1 MAAIMDKTPDPGDAT
16 GEAVSEYLA
25 ASRFNAA
32 GSVGSV
38 ADPVRLYLR
47 EIGKVPLL
55 KGDQEVVLAQALES
69 GNEAREQLIFLEDA
83 GGLTSTEQRV
93 LEKRVRDGDR
103 AREALTNANL
113 RLVVSIAK
121 HYAGRGMG
129 LLDLIQEGN
138 LGLMRA
144 VERFDHAKGFK
155 FSTYATWWIR
165 QAITRAIADQARTIR
180 IPVHMVDIIS
190 KVNRAQR
197 ELLQELGHEPTHEEV
212 GVRTDLT
219 AHKVREIIRL
229 AYDPISLESA
239 VGEDDGSV
247 LGDFIE
253 DQSAVAPGEAILASL
268 LRDALEMVLGD
279 LNERER
285 EVMRRRFGL
294 HDGQVWTLE
303 QVAKEFKVTRER
315 IRQIETKTLA
325 KLRHPQCSEKLR
337 AFL

>member
-1 MAAIMDKTPDPGDAT
+1 MASIMNKTSDPGDAT

-69 GNEAREQLIFLEDA
+69 GNEARERLIFLEDA
-83 GGLTSTEQRV
+83 RGLTSTEQRV

-121 HYAGRGMG
+121 HYVGRGMG

-144 VERFDHAKGFK
+144 VERFDRVADLDD
-155 FSTYATWWIR
+155 SILV
-165 QAITRAIADQARTIR
+165 QVIAPSRLLDDLQLFRFDLA
-180 IPVHMVDIIS
+180 
-190 KVNRAQR
+190 AQ
-197 ELLQELGHEPTHEEV
+197 
-212 GVRTDLT
+212 
-219 AHKVREIIRL
+219 
-229 AYDPISLESA
+229 
-239 VGEDDGSV
+239 
-247 LGDFIE
+247 
-253 DQSAVAPGEAILASL
+253 
-268 LRDALEMVLGD
+268 
-279 LNERER
+279 
-285 EVMRRRFGL
+285 
-294 HDGQVWTLE
+294 
-303 QVAKEFKVTRER
+303 
-315 IRQIETKTLA
+315 
-325 KLRHPQCSEKLR
+325 
-337 AFL
+337 